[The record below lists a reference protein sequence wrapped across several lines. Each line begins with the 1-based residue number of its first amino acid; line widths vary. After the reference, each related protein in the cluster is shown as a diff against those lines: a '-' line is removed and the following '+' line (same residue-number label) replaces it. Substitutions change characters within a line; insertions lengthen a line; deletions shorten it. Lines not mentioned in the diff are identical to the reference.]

1 MRLRSILSAL
11 ILAVPLAGCVQHRTV
26 VRNATAPTLNGDA
39 QHPASTQGWV
49 DTHLYFGL
57 GPADRPE
64 EGISEALWRAFLD
77 REVTP
82 RFPSGLS
89 VVDVY
94 GQWQGKVGATVERLR
109 SKMLIILYQTTPKTA
124 PGSKPSAPPGSETP
138 AIRVSCVS
146 QSRQTYLSEPGAH
159 PIRLPGSPRKIH
171 MLSVTAKQD
180 YPVSTSRPLSGTR
193 ERRVYGTKQRPR
205 NHGQSSQ
212 TGTYISRYEAFS
224 RPPSS
229 SRRCAERDAL
239 PDRL

>member
-109 SKMLIILYQTTPKTA
+109 SKMLIILYQNNA
-124 PGSKPSAPPGSETP
+124 ENRSRIE
-138 AIRVSCVS
+138 AIRAAWKRDTGDQSVLRVTEPTDVS
-146 QSRQTYLSEPGAH
+146 
-159 PIRLPGSPRKIH
+159 
-171 MLSVTAKQD
+171 
-180 YPVSTSRPLSGTR
+180 
-193 ERRVYGTKQRPR
+193 
-205 NHGQSSQ
+205 
-212 TGTYISRYEAFS
+212 F
-224 RPPSS
+224 
-229 SRRCAERDAL
+229 
-239 PDRL
+239 